1 MSDDNKNTG
10 AGEHYQEL
18 NRRTFLGETGRVLS
32 MALASAGVFYEF
44 IDHIANCFDVSTE
57 VRQHFTN
64 SRVEFL
70 KAIRAAI
77 DPRIE
82 KLSAKTEQGSR
93 IAVE

>member
-1 MSDDNKNTG
+1 MSNEQAGSNPGFERAASGRG
-10 AGEHYQEL
+10 APREVHEL
-18 NRRTFLGETGRVLS
+18 
-32 MALASAGVFYEF
+32 
-44 IDHIANCFDVSTE
+44 IDHFANCFDVPTE

-77 DPRIE
+77 DHRIE

-93 IAVE
+93 IPVE